1 MEAHCLEAET
11 KARKEDKEQGQLKK
25 QKEWVK
31 CIAEYEEELGNTN
44 IDDTPIA
51 TAGQLKTPPLE
62 ATPVPQGQQLQCTYA
77 LLDVTQGEDDD
88 EDDQQTICQESK
100 LTNMDN
106 KDYIGEEERDED
118 MLSTVD
124 SVNGVAKDGKK
135 NKKCTIGEIEAGHNS
150 GASRKT
156 IRENGRKKKEGKNLQ
171 GTVNSMQSDVQEH
184 GTTTVHTHVDAF
196 DKSDKLKR

>member
-62 ATPVPQGQQLQCTYA
+62 ATPVPQGQQLRCTYA
-77 LLDVTQGEDDD
+77 LLDVT
-88 EDDQQTICQESK
+88 
-100 LTNMDN
+100 
-106 KDYIGEEERDED
+106 
-118 MLSTVD
+118 
-124 SVNGVAKDGKK
+124 
-135 NKKCTIGEIEAGHNS
+135 
-150 GASRKT
+150 
-156 IRENGRKKKEGKNLQ
+156 
-171 GTVNSMQSDVQEH
+171 
-184 GTTTVHTHVDAF
+184 
-196 DKSDKLKR
+196 

>member
-62 ATPVPQGQQLQCTYA
+62 ATPVQQLQCAYA
-77 LLDVTQGEDDD
+77 LLDVTQGEDED

-150 GASRKT
+150 GAR
-156 IRENGRKKKEGKNLQ
+156 
-171 GTVNSMQSDVQEH
+171 VNE
-184 GTTTVHTHVDAF
+184 
-196 DKSDKLKR
+196 